1 MAQPQLSETLS
12 APGSHDKSTAA
23 PAGKLP
29 DLEARVPDA
38 EESCSQS
45 RASEATRSARNGVPT
60 ANTASLEVQS
70 VLRSARTCRSAQKN
84 IPAGTPKAR
93 RRSRL
98 GRRGSGIREL
108 TSNCNNI
115 ISLLGRKSTR
125 EKMPETDARGVVSMC
140 LRARAACFTTLT
152 GGNKTTHSRKSTL
165 RPGGGRQG
173 RREETA
179 RGSNEVFCS
188 KRPSLRTDSSHS
200 GCLGSWCMKRQFQ
213 DGLVV

>member
-1 MAQPQLSETLS
+1 MPRNPALSPELLRRRALLVMGFLQQTQP
-12 APGSHDKSTAA
+12 PWKS
-23 PAGKLP
+23 
-29 DLEARVPDA
+29 RV
-38 EESCSQS
+38 CSDQP
-45 RASEATRSARNGVPT
+45 E
-60 ANTASLEVQS
+60 
-70 VLRSARTCRSAQKN
+70 TCRSAQKN